1 LSGKNITDEE
11 PELESLS
18 LILNALTLQL
28 QEKIKNL
35 NQSKIIEGAL
45 GDNLLKNIPGVAAI
59 NAQKPVEV

>member
-1 LSGKNITDEE
+1 LNGKNITDEE

-35 NQSKIIEGAL
+35 NQSKNIENAL
-45 GDNLLKNIPGVAAI
+45 GDNLLKKIPGMAPS
-59 NAQKPVEV
+59 NA